1 MLKALIVD
9 DEIASFRTLEV
20 LVGQFI
26 SNVQIVDIARSAAE
40 ALDKVERI
48 SPDLVFLDIEM
59 PGGDGFDFLERCA
72 ARKFEVIFIT
82 AYNRYAI
89 RAFRYSAIDYLL
101 KPIDVDEL
109 RAAVERA
116 IKRRYANFD
125 GHNKYYALFEN
136 LRSVIPSKLV
146 VTANQ
151 VCEYINL
158 NDVCFL
164 EDDDKMTRITFT
176 GGNTMRVEN
185 QLSYFEEILGDRHFY
200 RINSQQLVNM
210 DHIRRIFN
218 RTSDNLELDNGT
230 LLAVDVGLKAG
241 LERCLE
247 KYIKL
252 GKE

>member
-40 ALDKVERI
+40 ALDKVEKI
-48 SPDLVFLDIEM
+48 NPDLVFLDIEM

-72 ARKFEVIFIT
+72 ARNFEVIFIT

-116 IKRRYANFD
+116 IQRRYSNFD

-146 VTANQ
+146 VSANQ
-151 VCEYINL
+151 ECEYIDL

-164 EDDDKMTRITFT
+164 EENDKLTLVTLASSKS
-176 GGNTMRVEN
+176 MRVDN
-185 QLSYFEEILGDRHFY
+185 PLSYFEEILSDRHFY
-200 RINSQQLVNM
+200 RVNSKQLVNM

-218 RTSDNLELDNGT
+218 RTSDNLELDNGVMLT
-230 LLAVDVGLKAG
+230 VDPRLKAG
-241 LERCLE
+241 MESSLEL
-247 KYIKL
+247 YIKQ
-252 GKE
+252 GKD

>member
-48 SPDLVFLDIEM
+48 NPDLVFLDIEM

-72 ARKFEVIFIT
+72 ARNFEVIFIT

-116 IKRRYANFD
+116 IKRRYSNFD

-146 VTANQ
+146 VTANH
-151 VCEYINL
+151 VCEYIDL

-164 EDDDKMTRITFT
+164 EDDDKMTRIIFA
-176 GGNTMRVEN
+176 GGSTTRVEN
-185 QLSYFEEILGDRHFY
+185 QLGYFEEILGDRHFY
-200 RINSQQLVNM
+200 RINSKQLVNV
-210 DHIRRIFN
+210 DHIRRIAN
-218 RTSDNLELDNGT
+218 KASDNMELDNGT
-230 LLAVDVGLKAG
+230 MLTVDASLKAG
-241 LERCLE
+241 LESCLE
-247 KYIKL
+247 KYIK
-252 GKE
+252 